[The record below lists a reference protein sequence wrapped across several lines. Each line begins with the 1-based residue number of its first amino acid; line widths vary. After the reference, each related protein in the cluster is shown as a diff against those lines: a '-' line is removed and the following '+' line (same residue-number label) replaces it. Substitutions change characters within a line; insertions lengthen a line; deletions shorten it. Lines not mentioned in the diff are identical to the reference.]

1 MIKSILIAGE
11 ASYSQKGQS
20 LAGLKALTFIYGAN
34 GTGKTT
40 ISRVVANPDNYTN
53 CSLAWRNNAPLQCLV
68 YNRDFIEQNFAE
80 QMQGVFTLGE
90 EDVSTMEAI
99 KGLESEID
107 ELAIAI
113 DSRKE
118 SLCGDDGK
126 SGKRG
131 EKLRAVEQLATS
143 CWEYQTKYAED
154 FEPAFSGHR
163 GSKKAF
169 RDRIMQEHGKD
180 HDHDPEDMLDLKNAA
195 RTVFDEGLVS
205 LSKLE
210 TPDFSQFAPLETAAI
225 LYKKVVGKDD
235 IDIAALI
242 KKLNNSDW
250 VQEGMQYLDETG
262 DKCPFCQQSIDASL
276 KDELDAYFDE
286 TYTNDLAEIERVK
299 ASYETARNVALAALN
314 AILGSAS
321 QHLDQDKFAAQVS
334 KFTERTQSNLARL
347 ASKRTE
353 ASREVEL
360 EVTTAISDE
369 ISTLLAAANVKID
382 AHNGVVAN
390 QAQEST
396 KVKAKIWHA
405 VAAEA
410 KPLLETYEQSVADL
424 DKAIDGLSAG
434 IAAKEQKL
442 AQKQSDLRTLEK
454 KITSV
459 QPTVDEINHLLESFG
474 FKNFSLRTTGEEN
487 ELYEIIRTDGASA
500 TATLSEGEKNFI
512 TFLYFY
518 YLVRGST
525 EESGVVQNR
534 IVVIDDPVSSLD
546 SDVLFVVS
554 NLIKALLNEASAEEG
569 AVKQVILLTHNI
581 YFHKAVSY
589 DPKRRAG
596 CRAFETFW
604 IVRKSDDETTLE
616 QYDHNPIK
624 TSYELLWDEVRGP
637 KRSNLT
643 IRNTLRRILE
653 NYFKILGN
661 ENFDA
666 IVEKFEGKDKQVC
679 ASLFSW
685 VHDGSHS
692 AFDDDLYLS
701 ADQSLINRYL
711 RVFEEVFKK
720 EDQKS
725 HYDMMMRTDE
735 TPSKLGSAESE
746 ASAIA

>member
-1 MIKSILIAGE
+1 M
-11 ASYSQKGQS
+11 
-20 LAGLKALTFIYGAN
+20 
-34 GTGKTT
+34 
-40 ISRVVANPDNYTN
+40 
-53 CSLAWRNNAPLQCLV
+53 QCLV

-99 KGLESEID
+99 EGLKSEID
-107 ELAIAI
+107 ELAISI
-113 DSRKE
+113 NSRKK
-118 SLCGDDGK
+118 SLYGDDRQGGK
-126 SGKRG
+126 NG
-131 EKLRAVEQLATS
+131 EKLRAVEQLANS
-143 CWEYQTKYAED
+143 CWEYQTKHADD

-169 RDRIMQEHGKD
+169 RDRIMQEHGRD
-180 HDHDPEDMLDLKNAA
+180 HDHDPVDLSDLKNAA
-195 RTVFDEGLVS
+195 LTVFDEGLVT
-205 LSKLE
+205 LSRLAI
-210 TPDFSQFAPLETAAI
+210 PDFLQFAPLETAAI
-225 LYKKVVGKDD
+225 LLKKVVGKDD

-250 VQEGMQYLDETG
+250 VQEGTQYLDETD
-262 DKCPFCQQSIDASL
+262 DKCPFCQQSIGASL

-286 TYTNDLAEIERVK
+286 TYTNDLAEIERVQN
-299 ASYETARNVALAALN
+299 SYESARNAALVSLN
-314 AILGSAS
+314 AIADSGA
-321 QHLDQDKFAAQVS
+321 QHLDQDKFVAQVS
-334 KFTERTQSNLARL
+334 RFAESTQSNLAKL
-347 ASKRTE
+347 ANKRTE

-360 EVTTAISDE
+360 EATETISVE
-369 ISTLLAAANVKID
+369 IATLLAAANIKID
-382 AHNGVVAN
+382 AHNDVVAN
-390 QAQEST
+390 QAREST
-396 KVKAKIWHA
+396 ALKSKIWHA

-410 KPLLETYEQSVADL
+410 KPLLEAHEQSVADL
-424 DKAIDGLSAG
+424 DKAIDKLSDG
-434 IAAKEQKL
+434 IAAKEEKL

-459 QPTVDEINHLLESFG
+459 QPTVDEINRLLASFG
-474 FKNFSLRTTGEEN
+474 FKNFSLQTTGEEN
-487 ELYEIIRTDGASA
+487 ELYEIVRADGSSA
-500 TATLSEGEKNFI
+500 TATLSEGEKSFI

-518 YLVRGST
+518 HLVRGST

-534 IVVIDDPVSSLD
+534 VVVIDDPVSSLD

-554 NLIKALLNEASAEEG
+554 NLIKALLTEASVEED

-589 DPKRRAG
+589 DPKRRTA

-604 IVRKSDDETTLE
+604 IVRKSDDQTKLE

-637 KRSNLT
+637 NRSNLT

-661 ENFDA
+661 EDFDT
-666 IVEKFEGKDKQVC
+666 IVEKFEGRDKQVC

-701 ADQSLINRYL
+701 ADQSLIDRYL
-711 RVFEEVFKK
+711 HVFEEVFKK
-720 EDQKS
+720 EGQLS

-735 TPSKLGSAESE
+735 TPDQLRSVEPE
-746 ASAIA
+746 NSAIA